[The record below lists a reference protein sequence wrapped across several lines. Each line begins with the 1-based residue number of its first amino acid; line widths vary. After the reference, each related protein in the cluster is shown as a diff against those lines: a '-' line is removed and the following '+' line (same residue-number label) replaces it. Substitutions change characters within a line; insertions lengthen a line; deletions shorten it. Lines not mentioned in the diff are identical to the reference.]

1 MSFFNEIILKIG
13 LKPEDSIGGWKL
25 TLLDGKGA
33 LLEGHKGV
41 QSYNNEEIIA
51 KIKGDLLQITGADLK
66 VAEINDLELFI
77 KGKIYKVERV
87 GGRDEQD
94 KK

>member
-33 LLEGHKGV
+33 LIEGHKGV
-41 QSYNNEEIIA
+41 QSYNSEEVVA
-51 KIKGDLLQITGADLK
+51 KIKGDLLQVTGENLK

-77 KGKIYKVERV
+77 KGKIYKIERIGV
-87 GGRDEQD
+87 RDEQN